1 MFTHAVTRR
10 PAANFAAGLTTRD
23 WQTPPSYGLM
33 LEQHRRYTETL
44 AGLGIEVIEL
54 PELSEYPDAYFV
66 EDVAVI
72 TAEFAAVTNP
82 GAPARRGETA
92 FIEPEIS
99 RFRPCRRIVDPGSL
113 DGGDVLQVDRHFFIG
128 ISERTNMVGA
138 AQLGGWLQEF
148 GYTWTSIPLG
158 AGLHLKSS
166 VNYLGGQTLLL
177 TEDLA
182 GMNLFSGYDRILVP
196 PAEAYAANTLAVN
209 GYLLTPTGYPQTRQ
223 KLETL
228 GMPVIELDVSEV
240 AKMDGGLTCLSLRFT

>member
-1 MFTHAVTRR
+1 MFTHAITRR
-10 PAANFAAGLTTRD
+10 PAANFAEGLTTKDYR
-23 WQTPPSYGLM
+23 TPPSYALL

-44 AGLGIEVIEL
+44 ADLGVEVIEL
-54 PELSEYPDAYFV
+54 PELAEFPDAYFV

-72 TAEFAAVTNP
+72 TAEFAAITNP
-82 GAPARRGETA
+82 GAPSRRGETD
-92 FIEPEIS
+92 FIGSEIS
-99 RFRPCRRIVDPGSL
+99 RFRQCRRIVSPGSL
-113 DGGDVLQVDRHFFIG
+113 DGGDVLQADRHFFIG

-148 GYTWTSIPLG
+148 GYTWTSIPVG

-166 VNYLGGQTLLL
+166 VNYLGEQTLLL

-182 GMNLFSGYDRILVP
+182 GINLFSGYDRILVP
-196 PAEAYAANTLAVN
+196 SEEAYAANTLAVN
-209 GYLLTPTGYPQTRQ
+209 EHLLIPAGYPQTRE
-223 KLETL
+223 KIEAL